1 MIVTLSPPLRCSQR
15 VAALR
20 RCTNVATI
28 GRVAEQ
34 TDGSYQMQT
43 FCPNCAAA
51 QGIVE
56 KETAHE

>member
-1 MIVTLSPPLRCSQR
+1 VIVTLSPPLRCSQR

-34 TDGSYQMQT
+34 TDGCYQLQT
-43 FCPNCAAA
+43 FCPACAAA
-51 QGIVE
+51 QGIVK